1 MPIQGHIYCH
11 YKGSEYTVLYIGRHT
26 ETEEE
31 MVVYCAV
38 LSPEKIWIRP
48 LSMFME
54 HVSVEGKCVPR
65 FKHVKIK

>member
-11 YKGSEYTVLYIGRHT
+11 YKGAEYRVLYIGMHT

-48 LSMFME
+48 LIMFME
-54 HVSVEGKCVPR
+54 SVEVDGKSVPR
-65 FKHVKIK
+65 FKHIKIK